1 MIEESRFVA
10 EVTQMRD
17 MLYRLSVSYLRSDAD
32 AQDAVQQAIESAW
45 RHRGRVEPQAF
56 RPWLTRIVIN
66 ACKSQLRKKRRVF
79 LSDRLEC
86 YAGAAPPPDVTLAD
100 ALSRLP
106 EKLRTP
112 LLLHYMEGFSVTETA
127 GALHVPETA
136 VRSRL
141 YRARKA
147 LREELGGEEAGRR

>member
-1 MIEESRFVA
+1 MF
-10 EVTQMRD
+10 
-17 MLYRLSVSYLRSDAD
+17 
-32 AQDAVQQAIESAW
+32 
-45 RHRGRVEPQAF
+45 
-56 RPWLTRIVIN
+56 
-66 ACKSQLRKKRRVF
+66 KKRRVF

-86 YAGAAPPPDVTLAD
+86 YAGVAPPPDVTLAD

-112 LLLHYMEGFSVTETA
+112 LLLRYMEGFSVTETA
-127 GALHVPETA
+127 GTLHVPETT

-147 LREELGGEEAGRR
+147 LREELDGEEAGRR

>member
-1 MIEESRFVA
+1 MIGEEQFTAKVLS
-10 EVTQMRD
+10 MRD
-17 MLYRLSVSYLRSDAD
+17 MLYRLSVSYLHSDAD

-86 YAGAAPPPDVTLAD
+86 YAGAVPPPDVTLAD

-127 GALHVPETA
+127 GALHVPETT